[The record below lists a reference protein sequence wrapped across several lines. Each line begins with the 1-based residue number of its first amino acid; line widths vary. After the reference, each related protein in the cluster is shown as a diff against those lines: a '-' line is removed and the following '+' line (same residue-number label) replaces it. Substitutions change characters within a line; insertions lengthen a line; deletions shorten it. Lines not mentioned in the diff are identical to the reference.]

1 MARFFPMRSS
11 LWRFLLLL
19 SAASGLRAHAAEPA
33 TPTAAP
39 ARTNF
44 TYTQAGKHVKVW
56 YYSAPGLPADAP
68 VVIVMH
74 GVGRNG
80 EDYLNDWAAAAAEK
94 HFLLAVPEFSKA
106 EFPGDEGYNYGNTV
120 DLAGRPLPRDQWSFG
135 MIEPIFDALLAR
147 TGHHAATYLLY
158 GHSAGAQ
165 FVQRFLYFTPQARV
179 AHAVGANAGWYMLP
193 DLGVAFPYG
202 LKGTPVT
209 EADLRTTLGRN
220 FTVLLG
226 EADVDPKARALRH
239 TPEAEAQGP
248 YRFARGQYFY
258 RYAQKAAAGLNAA
271 FGWSLATAPGIAHS
285 DPGMTP
291 FAVKCMFPDPTF
303 SRKP

>member
-1 MARFFPMRSS
+1 MAVS
-11 LWRFLLLL
+11 
-19 SAASGLRAHAAEPA
+19 SGLIASAAEPA
-33 TPTAAP
+33 AP
-39 ARTNF
+39 APTPARDSF

-56 YYSAPGLPADAP
+56 YYSAPGLAADAP

-80 EDYLNDWAAAAAEK
+80 EDYLNDWAGAAAER
-94 HFLLAVPEFSKA
+94 HFLLAVPEFSKT

-120 DLAGRPLPRDQWSFG
+120 DRAGLALPREQWSFG

-165 FVQRFLYFTPQARV
+165 FVQRFLYFTPHARV
-179 AHAVGANAGWYMLP
+179 AHAVAANAGWYMLP
-193 DLGVAFPYG
+193 DLTVAFPYG
-202 LKGTPVT
+202 LKGAPVT
-209 EADLRTTLGRN
+209 EADLRITLGRP

-226 EADVDPKARALRH
+226 EADVDPKAKALRH
-239 TPEAEAQGP
+239 SPEADAQGP
-248 YRFARGQYFY
+248 YRFARGHYFF
-258 RYAQKAAAGLNAA
+258 RYGQSAATALKTP

-291 FAVKCMFPDPTF
+291 FAVKCLFPVPTF
-303 SRKP
+303 TNNTPNP